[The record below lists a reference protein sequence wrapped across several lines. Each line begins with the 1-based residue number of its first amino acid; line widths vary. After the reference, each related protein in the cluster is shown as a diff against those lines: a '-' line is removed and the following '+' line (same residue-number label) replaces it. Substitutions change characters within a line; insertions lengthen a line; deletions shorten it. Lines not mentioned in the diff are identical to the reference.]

1 MNKILAI
8 VFLFTLNIFNSIADI
23 NVPDTNQVRNLP
35 AKDLYEQGETLFSQK
50 DYVNAARCFLKA
62 AEQGYPPAQDYMG
75 WMYYNGTG
83 VYKDLEKSIKWYMRA
98 AEQGLSSSQ
107 YCIGYFYY
115 NGEGFAKNH
124 EKAFEWFLKAANQ
137 GHRAAQNY
145 VGCMYDSGEGIKRN
159 VNKAFEWFQKAAD
172 QGLDVAQ
179 FNLGNKYY
187 QGVGVTKDYDKALFW
202 YKKAADQGYTE
213 ALCSIGDLYLKSEW
227 GKNSEKLAFSYYMK
241 AAETGNSD
249 AQNRIGT
256 FYYDGKGTKVD
267 YPKAYYWYKKSAD
280 QDNTGAQFNLGLF
293 YSCGLGVPI
302 DYNLANQ
309 WFAKFAR
316 NKPDNALVLGNL
328 FESGFEEIIKLPK
341 NNDQALYWYKKAYEY
356 GDKDAEKDIIRLLE
370 DKELAQKSE
379 RTNVMNKPEPKRI
392 ALIIGNGDY
401 DSMRL
406 PNPINDSK
414 ELMKKLKAIGFKTT
428 ALTNLNKVGIE
439 DNIESFAEE
448 AKDYDVA
455 LFYYAGHA
463 VQLNGV
469 NYIIP
474 VKERITNEASIRTN
488 CPTLDFVIQNL
499 IDAGVKNSI
508 IILDACRDNPNM
520 QRTTSKRG
528 YGSKGLASIKDLPL
542 GFLVA
547 YSTQPNEEAED
558 GNDKGNKNSPYAE
571 ALLNALNKPMRTI
584 DDIFIEVRNQ
594 VKLKTNNTQIPM
606 YLNNLRNSDL
616 YLNNNR

>member
-1 MNKILAI
+1 MKIFTKNLKVVILIMMLAMTSFCQATSDKVIITGRPQKLKVDDKQVLDIAQQQYMDYMKTARLSTNAFNTAMLKRVGQYLANAITEYTNYNGYSSDIANYKWTFNLVQDSKAYAWCMPGGLVVVSEGLLPITQDENSLAVILGHEIAHAIARHHLEILSTQVKKWKVNKIDATSLAKAI
-8 VFLFTLNIFNSIADI
+8 TDNGFSFNNVSFNQEQESEADRIGMIFASMAGYDPQPTKSFWQRVVSANNTQAYLSCHPSLETRMKQIDYCMPEALKYY
-23 NVPDTNQVRNLP
+23 NPRKVR
-35 AKDLYEQGETLFSQK
+35 TTTSQK
-50 DYVNAARCFLKA
+50 TIVKKENTGSSTIPESKPVRSSTAATTTTTSTNTVKA
-62 AEQGYPPAQDYMG
+62 P
-75 WMYYNGTG
+75 
-83 VYKDLEKSIKWYMRA
+83 
-98 AEQGLSSSQ
+98 SSQ
-107 YCIGYFYY
+107 G
-115 NGEGFAKNH
+115 AVKS
-124 EKAFEWFLKAANQ
+124 NQ
-137 GHRAAQNY
+137 
-145 VGCMYDSGEGIKRN
+145 
-159 VNKAFEWFQKAAD
+159 
-172 QGLDVAQ
+172 
-179 FNLGNKYY
+179 
-187 QGVGVTKDYDKALFW
+187 
-202 YKKAADQGYTE
+202 
-213 ALCSIGDLYLKSEW
+213 
-227 GKNSEKLAFSYYMK
+227 
-241 AAETGNSD
+241 
-249 AQNRIGT
+249 
-256 FYYDGKGTKVD
+256 
-267 YPKAYYWYKKSAD
+267 
-280 QDNTGAQFNLGLF
+280 
-293 YSCGLGVPI
+293 
-302 DYNLANQ
+302 
-309 WFAKFAR
+309 
-316 NKPDNALVLGNL
+316 
-328 FESGFEEIIKLPK
+328 
-341 NNDQALYWYKKAYEY
+341 
-356 GDKDAEKDIIRLLE
+356 
-370 DKELAQKSE
+370 
-379 RTNVMNKPEPKRI
+379 KRI

-508 IILDACRDNPNM
+508 IILDACRDNPSL
-520 QRTTSKRG
+520 QKTTSKRG
-528 YGSKGLASIKDLPL
+528 YGSRGLASIKDLPL
-542 GFLVA
+542 GFLIA

-594 VKLKTNNTQIPM
+594 VKEKTNNTQIPM

-616 YLNNNR
+616 YLNTNR